1 MTANTIASGP
11 ATPGS
16 HPRLASL
23 PQTRARPDKPITMA
37 KAPIGVASKNGL
49 PEGLW
54 GVADG
59 EFGVDMGQMSGI
71 GIRESK
77 TTVDGTLAVY
87 P

>member
-1 MTANTIASGP
+1 
-11 ATPGS
+11 
-16 HPRLASL
+16 
-23 PQTRARPDKPITMA
+23 MA

-54 GVADG
+54 GAADG
-59 EFGVDMGQMSGI
+59 EFGVDMGQMSGSGI